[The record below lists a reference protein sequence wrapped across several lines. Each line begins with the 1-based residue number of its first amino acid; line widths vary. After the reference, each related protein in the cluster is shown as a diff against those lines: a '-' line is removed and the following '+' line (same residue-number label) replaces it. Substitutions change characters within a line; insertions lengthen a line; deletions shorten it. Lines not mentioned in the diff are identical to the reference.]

1 MQKKRIIYMGT
12 PDYAEVILRALSEKG
27 YCILSVFTQ
36 PDKPVGRKKILTPPP
51 VKVAAE
57 ELGFP
62 VLQPESLRNDEV
74 TALIKNENPDFIV
87 VAAYGQ
93 ILPKEILE
101 TAPCINLH
109 ASILP
114 EYRGASP
121 IQQVLLDGRPYTGV
135 TAMLM
140 DEGLDTGDI
149 LAYTKREI
157 PQNMRLLELTDILA
171 QDASELIIDVLERF
185 SEIEPLPQTGGV
197 SSHCKK
203 VIRADGEVCLDDAAS
218 IYNKFRAFENW
229 PGVFLPGGLKLTQIS
244 LNEKESVNDE
254 AGVILSIDKKGFTVS
269 CLKGSLKIEKV
280 HPSSKKETEA
290 KAYLAGKRLGV
301 GDNILR

>member
-12 PDYAEVILRALSEKG
+12 PDYAERILRALSERG
-27 YCILSVFTQ
+27 YDILTVFTQ
-36 PDKPVGRKKILTPPP
+36 PDKPVGRKKVLTPPP
-51 VKVAAE
+51 VKVTAE
-57 ELGFP
+57 ELGLP
-62 VLQPESLRNDEV
+62 VLQPKSLRSDEV
-74 TALIKNENPDFIV
+74 ITLIKDKEPNFIV

-93 ILPKEILE
+93 ILPKDILE
-101 TAPCINLH
+101 IAPCINLH

-121 IQQVLLDGRPYTGV
+121 IQQVLLEGRSDTGV

-157 PQNMRLLELTDILA
+157 PQDMRLHELMDILA
-171 QDASELIIDVLERF
+171 QYASELIVDVIERF
-185 SEIEPLPQTGGV
+185 DEINPLHQIGGV

-203 VIRADGEVCLDDAAS
+203 VSRADGEISLDNAIN

-229 PGVFLPGGLKLTQIS
+229 PGVFLPGG
-244 LNEKESVNDE
+244 
-254 AGVILSIDKKGFTVS
+254 
-269 CLKGSLKIEKV
+269 
-280 HPSSKKETEA
+280 SK
-290 KAYLAGKRLGV
+290 
-301 GDNILR
+301 